1 MKWLLMVVAFVLGA
15 AITWFLTVK
24 RVTRTVPAG
33 DPAAAELS
41 EPETVPVVFP
51 GGPVA
56 GAVGVAGGADLVA
69 AAGAGVL
76 ATEAAGSS
84 DDEDEGEHDGNEDD
98 GDEDDGDEASRFGG
112 AHTPASE
119 TPGAAEAWDRD
130 AEDEDALLPELPDVD
145 PSGKDDLRAGGS
157 VDPEAAAVPV
167 ADATPNG
174 DVAGVGEP
182 AAVAAVDEQV
192 EADDT
197 GSGSAEVQDAV
208 PAPEDDVDADVS
220 AEPADAIVP
229 PVAEATPGGDGV
241 RDPATVDSVPTG
253 SETTEAQRARPM
265 QGELTFDEP
274 EKSVPPEE
282 RA

>member
-24 RVTRTVPAG
+24 RVTRTVPTG
-33 DPAAAELS
+33 DPAAAEVS

-56 GAVGVAGGADLVA
+56 GAVGVGGGADLVA

-84 DDEDEGEHDGNEDD
+84 DDEGEDDDGGEDDEDEG
-98 GDEDDGDEASRFGG
+98 DDGDEASRFSG

-119 TPGAAEAWDRD
+119 APGPAEAWDRD

-229 PVAEATPGGDGV
+229 PVAEATPGADGV
-241 RDPATVDSVPTG
+241 KDPATVDSVPTG

>member
-84 DDEDEGEHDGNEDD
+84 EDEDDDGGEVDEDE
-98 GDEDDGDEASRFGG
+98 GDEASRFGG

-130 AEDEDALLPELPDVD
+130 AEDEDALLPELRDVD
-145 PSGKDDLRAGGS
+145 RAGKDDLRAGGS
-157 VDPEAAAVPV
+157 ADPDVAAVPV

-182 AAVAAVDEQV
+182 AAVAAVDERV
-192 EADDT
+192 GADDT
-197 GSGSAEVQDAV
+197 GSGAAEVQDAV
-208 PAPEDDVDADVS
+208 PAPEDDLDAD
-220 AEPADAIVP
+220 
-229 PVAEATPGGDGV
+229 
-241 RDPATVDSVPTG
+241 VPTG

-274 EKSVPPEE
+274 EKSVPPED

>member
-33 DPAAAELS
+33 DPSAAELS

-84 DDEDEGEHDGNEDD
+84 DDEDEGEDDGN
-98 GDEDDGDEASRFGG
+98 EDDGDEASRFGG

-130 AEDEDALLPELPDVD
+130 AEDEDALLPELRDVD

-157 VDPEAAAVPV
+157 ADPDVAAVPV

-182 AAVAAVDEQV
+182 AAVAAVDERV
-192 EADDT
+192 GGDDT
-197 GSGSAEVQDAV
+197 GSGAAEVQDAV
-208 PAPEDDVDADVS
+208 PAPEDDLDADV
-220 AEPADAIVP
+220 PAGP
-229 PVAEATPGGDGV
+229 
-241 RDPATVDSVPTG
+241 
-253 SETTEAQRARPM
+253 ETTEARRARPT

-274 EKSVPPEE
+274 EKSVPPED

>member
-33 DPAAAELS
+33 DPAAAEVF

-56 GAVGVAGGADLVA
+56 GAVGVGGGADLVA

-76 ATEAAGSS
+76 ATEAPGSS
-84 DDEDEGEHDGNEDD
+84 DDGGEDDEGGEDEDD
-98 GDEDDGDEASRFGG
+98 GDDGDEASRFGG

-119 TPGAAEAWDRD
+119 APGPAEAWDRD

-182 AAVAAVDEQV
+182 A
-192 EADDT
+192 
-197 GSGSAEVQDAV
+197 
-208 PAPEDDVDADVS
+208 
-220 AEPADAIVP
+220 
-229 PVAEATPGGDGV
+229 
-241 RDPATVDSVPTG
+241 
-253 SETTEAQRARPM
+253 
-265 QGELTFDEP
+265 
-274 EKSVPPEE
+274 
-282 RA
+282 

>member
-33 DPAAAELS
+33 DPAAAEVS

-76 ATEAAGSS
+76 ATEVAGSS
-84 DDEDEGEHDGNEDD
+84 EGEGED
-98 GDEDDGDEASRFGG
+98 DDGDEASRFGG

-119 TPGAAEAWDRD
+119 APGAAEAWDRD
-130 AEDEDALLPELPDVD
+130 AEDEDALLPELPAVD
-145 PSGKDDLRAGGS
+145 PAGKDDLRAGGS
-157 VDPEAAAVPV
+157 ADPEVAAVPV

-220 AEPADAIVP
+220 AEPAAPIVP

-241 RDPATVDSVPTG
+241 KDPATVDSVPTG

-274 EKSVPPEE
+274 EKSVPPED

>member
-33 DPAAAELS
+33 DPAAAEVS

-56 GAVGVAGGADLVA
+56 GAVGVGGGADLVA

-84 DDEDEGEHDGNEDD
+84 DDEGEDD
-98 GDEDDGDEASRFGG
+98 DGGEDDEDEDDGDEASRFGG

-119 TPGAAEAWDRD
+119 APGPAEAWDRD

-229 PVAEATPGGDGV
+229 PAAEATPGADGV
-241 RDPATVDSVPTG
+241 KDPATVDSVPTG
-253 SETTEAQRARPM
+253 WETTEAQRARPM

>member
-33 DPAAAELS
+33 DPSAAELS
-41 EPETVPVVFP
+41 EPETVPVVFL

-130 AEDEDALLPELPDVD
+130 AEDEDALLPELRDVD
-145 PSGKDDLRAGGS
+145 PAGKDDLRAGGS
-157 VDPEAAAVPV
+157 ADPDVAAVPV

-182 AAVAAVDEQV
+182 AAVAAVDERV
-192 EADDT
+192 GADDT
-197 GSGSAEVQDAV
+197 GSGAAEVQDAV
-208 PAPEDDVDADVS
+208 PAPEDDLDAD
-220 AEPADAIVP
+220 
-229 PVAEATPGGDGV
+229 
-241 RDPATVDSVPTG
+241 VPTG

-274 EKSVPPEE
+274 EKSVPPED